1 MVLFKKIALVMAVVL
16 VVGACAGLIVHKTT
30 EGSQSV
36 VKRPAAEGSNSS
48 VDVVNG
54 VQPEGIYLFLT
65 ELPVCGFSL
74 EIDGTTVIQDDSHSG
89 ISSLVG
95 SYYADTS
102 SFDDGI
108 VYLLPFDGA
117 KLTIG
122 GEKASSSPS
131 KLGGEKETEEL
142 KAGFAYLQC
151 WVFYFDGTFDTYR
164 ARQNDTPVE
173 ISLSDN
179 VQFVCVTNEHK

>member
-1 MVLFKKIALVMAVVL
+1 MVIFKKIALVMALVL

-36 VKRPAAEGSNSS
+36 VKRPAAEGSDSS

-54 VQPEGIYLFLT
+54 VQPEGIYFFLT
-65 ELPVCGFSL
+65 EEPVCGFSL

-89 ISSLVG
+89 FSSLVG
-95 SYYADTS
+95 SYYADTA

-108 VYLLPFDGA
+108 VYLLPFEGA

-122 GEKASSSPS
+122 GEKNLNDDSFNF
-131 KLGGEKETEEL
+131 GDL
-142 KAGFAYLQC
+142 KSEAPKSGYPFLKC
-151 WVFYFDGTFDTYR
+151 WVFYFDGTFDTYS

-179 VQFVCVTNEHK
+179 VQFVCVTNEHR

>member
-1 MVLFKKIALVMAVVL
+1 MVFFKKIALVMALVVVL
-16 VVGACAGLIVHKTT
+16 GACAGLIVHMTT
-30 EGSQSV
+30 DGSQAV
-36 VKRPAAEGSNSS
+36 VKRPAEGGGSS
-48 VDVVNG
+48 VDDVDG

-65 ELPVCGFSL
+65 EEPVCGFSL
-74 EIDGTTVIQDDSHSG
+74 EIDGTTVIQNSHVSG

-95 SYYADTS
+95 DYYAVTS
-102 SFDDGI
+102 TFDDGI
-108 VYLLPFDGA
+108 VYLLPFDGV

-122 GEKASSSPS
+122 GEKDAEDDSFNF
-131 KLGGEKETEEL
+131 GDL
-142 KAGFAYLQC
+142 KSEAPKSGYPYLEC
-151 WVFYFDGTFDTYR
+151 WVFYFDGTFDTYS